1 LILDCIH
8 RPLEKEEQETMAP
21 TFSVGLRVI
30 LAVTLCQISSAFVT
44 PSRSLSSVSL
54 LASSK
59 RVSLKATIEK
69 TDEEWK
75 EQLSPEAYNVLRK
88 EGTERP
94 WASSLNDVKDD
105 GTFSCAGCKAP
116 LFTTSTK
123 FDSGSGWPSFYA
135 PVDEEAVTLQT
146 DYKLL
151 LPRTEVVCQSC
162 GGHLGHVFNDGPRP
176 TGQRYCLNGVA
187 LSFTKDDANPELAE
201 TVAKRV
207 AKSTPVQQPLTAVLP
222 GIAVDV
228 AVAALFLTAF
238 QRNLET
244 GVSGGGIIDIGLYYL
259 PLLIGAAYAGL
270 SLVNIV
276 EIFISKQGDGD
287 SQKS

>member
-1 LILDCIH
+1 
-8 RPLEKEEQETMAP
+8 MAP
-21 TFSVGLRVI
+21 RISIGLRVI
-30 LAVTLCQISSAFVT
+30 LALILCQFSGAFLT
-44 PSRSLSSVSL
+44 PSPSLSSLSL
-54 LASSK
+54 LASTK
-59 RVSLKATIEK
+59 RVSLKATVEK

-75 EQLSPEAYNVLRK
+75 EQLSPEAYNVLRQ

-135 PVDEEAVTLQT
+135 PVDEKAVTLQT
-146 DYKLL
+146 DYKLV

-187 LSFTKDDANPELAE
+187 LSFIEDDANPDLAA
-201 TVAKRV
+201 TVAKRMTE
-207 AKSTPVQQPLTAVLP
+207 STPMQQPLTAVLP

-228 AVAALFLTAF
+228 AVSALFLTTF

-244 GVSGGGIIDIGLYYL
+244 GVSGGGVVAIGLYYL
-259 PLLIGAAYAGL
+259 PLLIGAAYTGL

-276 EIFISKQGDGD
+276 EIFISRQGE
-287 SQKS
+287 KS